1 MTNAHYWIRLLR
13 DSYYLEKQTATELI
27 KDCEEIQK
35 IITAIVKTA
44 KKNN

>member
-1 MTNAHYWIRLLR
+1 MTNVYLF
-13 DSYYLEKQTATELI
+13 DYLEKQTATELI

-35 IITAIVKTA
+35 IVTAILKTA

>member
-1 MTNAHYWIRLLR
+1 LK
-13 DSYYLEKQTATELI
+13 KQEATELS

-35 IITAIVKTA
+35 IITAILKTA